1 MTLSGDAESPW
12 LDRGIEDADLLTG
25 LLAPYPFRGDGGL
38 RSISAGQ
45 LSEERPAGMY
55 RAARKLGG
63 RVAVKLRPKL
73 PSDSRHD

>member
-45 LSEERPAGMY
+45 LSEERSAGMY
-55 RAARKLGG
+55 RAAG
-63 RVAVKLRPKL
+63 RLDRSVAATSCPCAT
-73 PSDSRHD
+73 